1 MNKRLLKA
9 DKVSHSTSLDLGRCD
24 NDRIDD
30 AILTVIYELVWAD
43 DWFDGLNES
52 EVNKRILDLY
62 NKEGK
67 DILKYIEKKIKKYAD
82 KIQKKKIDEMF
93 GGLKKIQYLWGVKQK
108 EIRHENIQYIEK
120 SEQAS
125 SPNV

>member
-1 MNKRLLKA
+1 MNKSLLKGN
-9 DKVSHSTSLDLGRCD
+9 KVSHSIALDLGRCD

-30 AILTVIYELVWAD
+30 AILTAIYELVWAD
-43 DWFDGLNES
+43 DWFDGLNEA

-82 KIQKKKIDEMF
+82 KI
-93 GGLKKIQYLWGVKQK
+93 
-108 EIRHENIQYIEK
+108 
-120 SEQAS
+120 
-125 SPNV
+125 

>member
-1 MNKRLLKA
+1 MNKSLLKA
-9 DKVSHSTSLDLGRCD
+9 NKVGHSIALDLGRCD

-43 DWFDGLNES
+43 DWFDGFNEV
-52 EVNKRILDLY
+52 EVNKHILDLY

-82 KIQKKKIDEMF
+82 KI
-93 GGLKKIQYLWGVKQK
+93 
-108 EIRHENIQYIEK
+108 
-120 SEQAS
+120 
-125 SPNV
+125 

>member
-1 MNKRLLKA
+1 MNKSLLKA

-24 NDRIDD
+24 NNRIDD

-43 DWFDGLNES
+43 DWFDGLNET
-52 EVNKRILDLY
+52 EVNKYILDLY

-82 KIQKKKIDEMF
+82 KI
-93 GGLKKIQYLWGVKQK
+93 
-108 EIRHENIQYIEK
+108 
-120 SEQAS
+120 
-125 SPNV
+125 

>member
-9 DKVSHSTSLDLGRCD
+9 NKVSHSTSLDLGRCD

-43 DWFDGLNES
+43 DWFDGLNET
-52 EVNKRILDLY
+52 EVNKHILDLY

-67 DILKYIEKKIKKYAD
+67 DILKYIETKIKKYAD
-82 KIQKKKIDEMF
+82 KI
-93 GGLKKIQYLWGVKQK
+93 
-108 EIRHENIQYIEK
+108 
-120 SEQAS
+120 
-125 SPNV
+125 

>member
-9 DKVSHSTSLDLGRCD
+9 DKVSHSTSLDLGHCD

-30 AILTVIYELVWAD
+30 AILTIIYELVWAD
-43 DWFDGLNES
+43 DWFDGFYEV
-52 EVNKRILDLY
+52 EVNRIILDLY

-82 KIQKKKIDEMF
+82 KI
-93 GGLKKIQYLWGVKQK
+93 
-108 EIRHENIQYIEK
+108 
-120 SEQAS
+120 
-125 SPNV
+125 

>member
-1 MNKRLLKA
+1 MNKRLLKT

-43 DWFDGLNES
+43 DWFDGFNEAD
-52 EVNKRILDLY
+52 EVNNCILDLY

-82 KIQKKKIDEMF
+82 KI
-93 GGLKKIQYLWGVKQK
+93 
-108 EIRHENIQYIEK
+108 
-120 SEQAS
+120 
-125 SPNV
+125 